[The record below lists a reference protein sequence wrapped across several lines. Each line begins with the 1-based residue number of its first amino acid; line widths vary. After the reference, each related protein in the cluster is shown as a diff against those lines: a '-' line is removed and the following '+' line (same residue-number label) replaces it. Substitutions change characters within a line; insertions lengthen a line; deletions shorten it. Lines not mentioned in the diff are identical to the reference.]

1 MSLEELIR
9 KRQNLLQV
17 QNENNFD
24 LGSIIAGLYSK
35 KSHFIYELIQNAEDE
50 NATAVNFYLY
60 KDKLVFEHNSK
71 NYFTI
76 EDIVSI
82 TSVGNSTKKGEENTI
97 GKFGIG
103 FKSVFNITD
112 RPEIHSGEYHFAIES
127 FIVPSILSTNKIV
140 KKKIFL

>member
-24 LGSIIAGLYSK
+24 WGSIIAGLYSK

-60 KDKLVFEHNSK
+60 KDKLVFEHNSE

-76 EDIVSI
+76 EDIV
-82 TSVGNSTKKGEENTI
+82 
-97 GKFGIG
+97 
-103 FKSVFNITD
+103 
-112 RPEIHSGEYHFAIES
+112 
-127 FIVPSILSTNKIV
+127 
-140 KKKIFL
+140 